1 MNKKWY
7 LSTWF
12 IAALIALWPLYGI
25 PTIIGIILLIIQQK
39 TYSSADEVLY
49 KAKEEAQSL
58 IDKAKEEVQSII
70 NKGNQEIEQLKKEKE
85 YLEQHII
92 KITQEVKQLNTELN
106 DLRKEVFI
114 ATVDVSVYDQYTSEE
129 IKNKLQMLKLDQQDL
144 IKKDKALVISASD
157 KKKVVENNAKQ
168 ILRCFNTECENI
180 ISGVNARNVDT
191 ARRRIMKSFETLNKI
206 FATDGVA
213 ISKEYL
219 ETKLEELNLVYAYE
233 LKKEQEREMQKAIR
247 EQLLD
252 EEKARKELE
261 RERLRLE
268 KEETHFRNE
277 IKKLMAHM
285 QRTTSEIEKSFY
297 IEQIKSLEEK
307 LELITKDKQDI
318 INREQNTRAGF
329 VYIISNIGAFGE
341 NVYKI
346 GMTRR
351 LDPMDRINELG
362 DASVSFK
369 FDVHAIIFSED
380 APSLEAALHDR
391 FKEYELNKVNP
402 RKEFFK
408 IPLSEIQKAV
418 SELHGSVVNWTID
431 PPADEYRES
440 LRRVAGRVAS

>member
-1 MNKKWY
+1 MNKRWY

-25 PTIIGIILLIIQQK
+25 PTIIGIILLIVQQK
-39 TYSSADEVLY
+39 TYSSADETLG
-49 KAKEEAQSL
+49 KAKEEAQNL
-58 IDKAKEEVQSII
+58 IDKA
-70 NKGNQEIEQLKKEKE
+70 NQDVEQLKKEKE
-85 YLEQHII
+85 SLEQHLT
-92 KITQEVKQLNTELN
+92 KMTQEVKQLNNELN
-106 DLRKEVFI
+106 ALRKEVFV
-114 ATVDVSVYDQYTSEE
+114 ATVDVSAYDQLTSEE
-129 IKNKLQMLKLDQQDL
+129 IKNKLQMLKLTQQDL
-144 IKKDKALVISASD
+144 IKNDKALEITALD
-157 KKKVVENNAKQ
+157 KKKVVENNSRQ
-168 ILRCFNTECENI
+168 ILRCFNSECENI
-180 ISGVNARNVDT
+180 ISKANARNVDT
-191 ARRRIMKSFETLNKI
+191 ARGKIMKSFETLNRI

-233 LKKEQEREMQKAIR
+233 LKKEQEREIQKAIR

-297 IEQIKSLEEK
+297 VEQIKSLEEK
-307 LELITKDKQDI
+307 LELIAKDKQDI

-362 DASVSFK
+362 DASVPFK

-380 APSLEAALHDR
+380 APALENALHER
-391 FKEYELNKVNP
+391 FKEYELNKINP
-402 RKEFFK
+402 RKEFFSV
-408 IPLSEIQKAV
+408 PLSEIQKNIN
-418 SELHGSVVNWTID
+418 ELHSGAVNWIIE
-431 PPADEYRES
+431 PPAEEYRES
-440 LRRVAGRVAS
+440 LRMAIDKVVS